1 MNPDEKTLWKAAV
14 RARENAHAPYSGYRV
29 GAALSIVGSEAVISG
44 CNVENASYGGTLCAE
59 RVAVCRAVAE
69 HGPDTRISALVL
81 VTATPAPPCGLC
93 LQVLSE
99 FAKGDLP
106 VFLAT
111 PSGIHRTYTL
121 DDLLPIRFD
130 NANLE
135 HDPHD

>member
-1 MNPDEKTLWKAAV
+1 MIPEQKTLWKAAV
-14 RARENAHAPYSGYRV
+14 KAREQAYAPYSGYQV
-29 GAALSIVGSEAVISG
+29 GAALSIEGSEAVISG
-44 CNVENASYGGTLCAE
+44 CNVENASYGGTICAE

-69 HGPDTRISALVL
+69 HGPDIRISAVVL

-106 VFLAT
+106 VTLAT
-111 PSGIHRTYTL
+111 PTGMHRTYTL

-135 HDPHD
+135 QNP